1 MKRLTILATLLF
13 AAVSVSAQDY
23 HIKLWDNTT
32 APTSNGVTGDE
43 YERKP
48 GTLTNTSSAEI
59 WIYKP
64 APEKATG
71 QAIVFCPGG
80 GYSQLSI
87 ANGHNTCKWFAENGI
102 VGVMLKYRL
111 PNGHSEVPL
120 NDLDKAVATVRE
132 MAGELGVD
140 PHKVGVAGTSAGGYL
155 GGAFYQLYRALHR
168 ASGGKEGYFGLDATA
183 YQSGAVDAQ
192 MRADYIAY
200 ASSLARLGEKDE
212 AFASME
218 DEALAALYPGLMQ
231 SVTQVLH
238 STEEKT
244 NSLLGRK

>member
-1 MKRLTILATLLF
+1 MDYTITYRILNDEVIAMNADFSRTLALLRQEKGISQRK
-13 AAVSVSAQDY
+13 AAKELGIS
-23 HIKLWDNTT
+23 
-32 APTSNGVTGDE
+32 
-43 YERKP
+43 
-48 GTLTNTSSAEI
+48 
-59 WIYKP
+59 
-64 APEKATG
+64 
-71 QAIVFCPGG
+71 QAL
-80 GYSQLSI
+80 LS
-87 ANGHNTCKWFAENGI
+87 HYENGI
-102 VGVMLKYRL
+102 REPGLAFVKKACDYYHVSADYLLGRTLDRDGGMIDASALYDSSDEKGTLRGSIAATLQKKMLVNTAGVLFELLGKT
-111 PNGHSEVPL
+111 
-120 NDLDKAVATVRE
+120 NDRTLI
-132 MAGELGVD
+132 
-140 PHKVGVAGTSAGGYL
+140 TSAGGYL

-218 DEALAALYPGLMQ
+218 DEVLAALYPGLMQ

>member
-1 MKRLTILATLLF
+1 MKLTSRPWSTVAVNQTVPVRFGAESQDYGLFCRPRSRSGAYDSSDEKGTLRGSIAATLQKKMLVNTAGVLF
-13 AAVSVSAQDY
+13 ELLGKTND
-23 HIKLWDNTT
+23 
-32 APTSNGVTGDE
+32 
-43 YERKP
+43 R
-48 GTLTNTSSAEI
+48 TLI
-59 WIYKP
+59 
-64 APEKATG
+64 
-71 QAIVFCPGG
+71 
-80 GYSQLSI
+80 
-87 ANGHNTCKWFAENGI
+87 
-102 VGVMLKYRL
+102 
-111 PNGHSEVPL
+111 
-120 NDLDKAVATVRE
+120 
-132 MAGELGVD
+132 
-140 PHKVGVAGTSAGGYL
+140 TSAGSYL

-200 ASSLARLGEKDE
+200 ASSLAQLSEKDG

-218 DEALAALYPGLMQ
+218 DEALASLYPGLMQ

>member
-1 MKRLTILATLLF
+1 MNADFSRTLALLRQEKGISQRN
-13 AAVSVSAQDY
+13 AAKELGIS
-23 HIKLWDNTT
+23 
-32 APTSNGVTGDE
+32 
-43 YERKP
+43 
-48 GTLTNTSSAEI
+48 
-59 WIYKP
+59 
-64 APEKATG
+64 
-71 QAIVFCPGG
+71 QAL
-80 GYSQLSI
+80 LS
-87 ANGHNTCKWFAENGI
+87 HYENGI
-102 VGVMLKYRL
+102 REPGLAFVDEKYGTDAIVLMWLNRLSDYFYLLGRTLDRDGGIIDAESLYDSSDEKGTLRGSIAATLQKKMLVNTAGVLFELLGKT
-111 PNGHSEVPL
+111 
-120 NDLDKAVATVRE
+120 NDRTLI
-132 MAGELGVD
+132 
-140 PHKVGVAGTSAGGYL
+140 TSAGSYL

-200 ASSLARLGEKDE
+200 VSSLAQLSEKDG

-218 DEALAALYPGLMQ
+218 DEALASLYPGLMQ

>member
-1 MKRLTILATLLF
+1 MNADFSRTLALLRQEKGISQRK
-13 AAVSVSAQDY
+13 AAKELGIS
-23 HIKLWDNTT
+23 
-32 APTSNGVTGDE
+32 
-43 YERKP
+43 
-48 GTLTNTSSAEI
+48 
-59 WIYKP
+59 
-64 APEKATG
+64 
-71 QAIVFCPGG
+71 QAL
-80 GYSQLSI
+80 LS
-87 ANGHNTCKWFAENGI
+87 HYENGI
-102 VGVMLKYRL
+102 REPGLAKMLVNTAGVLFELLGKT
-111 PNGHSEVPL
+111 
-120 NDLDKAVATVRE
+120 NDRTLI
-132 MAGELGVD
+132 
-140 PHKVGVAGTSAGGYL
+140 TSAGSYL

-200 ASSLARLGEKDE
+200 ASSLAQLSEKDG

-218 DEALAALYPGLMQ
+218 DEALASLYPGLMQ